1 MNVNLEVKKRV
12 LCVDDDAINRLVLK
26 HMLVALNMEVD
37 LASEGTSALALVKKQ
52 AYDLILLDILMPE
65 IDGFKTAA
73 AIRKICSS
81 PIPIVFIS
89 AGIFDDL
96 QAQMEALNI
105 SHFLPKPIEKEVLQ
119 KIIEQLF

>member
-1 MNVNLEVKKRV
+1 MDVNLEDKKRV

-37 LASEGTSALALVKKQ
+37 LASGGNTALALVKEQ

-65 IDGFKTAA
+65 MDGFKTAA
-73 AIRKICSS
+73 AIRKIA
-81 PIPIVFIS
+81 PNIPIVFVS

-96 QAQMEALNI
+96 QEQMETLNI
-105 SHFLPKPIEKEVLQ
+105 QHFLAKPVEKEVLQ
-119 KIIEQLF
+119 KVIEQLF